1 MASKAAPAI
10 HAHVQRWHDL
20 IEPGLLAR
28 GFRSLRS
35 PLAAGRSGILAVD
48 APAGVDVQALQRG
61 LLTRGVVTSA
71 PENHLRLAPSWPNPL
86 GEVPEVLAAIDE
98 TLAVAGA

>member
-1 MASKAAPAI
+1 
-10 HAHVQRWHDL
+10 
-20 IEPGLLAR
+20 
-28 GFRSLRS
+28 
-35 PLAAGRSGILAVD
+35 
-48 APAGVDVQALQRG
+48 VQALQRG